1 MTLLSCAAN
10 GIKEIRKA
18 SYLGAAFHGAFLG
31 GLQGFDCFTHMKLVS
46 AMKEYPEPTS
56 LKQPAPDTRHP
67 PRYNLPMR
75 IISRQKAIYFFLTL
89 GVCLAGLA
97 VAVGSGW
104 IILIWRAGIQV
115 FLGII
120 FFGAI
125 AAGLVLNTIFLVREI
140 RRNEQHDSFINAVT
154 HELKTP
160 IASIRLYLQTLQ
172 RREVDEAQRRQFY
185 ALMLLDTERLLH
197 TVEQVLK
204 AGEAAQKKSPRER
217 LPVEFDALVRECME
231 LARTRHH
238 LQAED
243 LEYREALSPPSSSSS
258 SSLFS
263 PSSSTVQNGGGALVL
278 GDPEEL
284 RTAVSNLLDN
294 AVKYSPDGVH
304 ILVELEAPNN
314 NEERLVLRVR
324 DRGVGIPPQELKRIF
339 RRFYRVSQRSL
350 AQVKGTGLGLFIVR
364 SIARKHGGRV
374 FAQSE
379 GAGKGTTVT
388 LELPRKELPRKE
400 LPSKDLPRKAT
411 PA

>member
-1 MTLLSCAAN
+1 
-10 GIKEIRKA
+10 
-18 SYLGAAFHGAFLG
+18 
-31 GLQGFDCFTHMKLVS
+31 V
-46 AMKEYPEPTS
+46 
-56 LKQPAPDTRHP
+56 
-67 PRYNLPMR
+67 R

-89 GVCLAGLA
+89 GVCLAA
-97 VAVGSGW
+97 VAFAVGSGW
-104 IILIWRAGIQV
+104 IILNWREGIRV

-125 AAGLVLNTIFLVREI
+125 VAGLVLNTIFLVREI

-172 RREVDEAQRRQFY
+172 RLDVAEAQRRQFY
-185 ALMLLDTERLLH
+185 ELMLVDTERLLH

-204 AGEAAQKKSPRER
+204 AGEAAQKKNATRR
-217 LPVEFDALVRECME
+217 APVEFDALVRECLE

-238 LQAED
+238 LQAAELD
-243 LEYREALSPPSSSSS
+243 YHLS
-258 SSLFS
+258 L
-263 PSSSTVQNGGGALVL
+263 QNGDGTRVV

-304 ILVELEAPNN
+304 ISVELDAPD
-314 NEERLVLRVR
+314 EKRIVLRVR
-324 DRGVGIPPQELKRIF
+324 DRGVGIPEHELKRIF
-339 RRFYRVSQRSL
+339 KRFYRVTQRSL
-350 AQVKGTGLGLFIVR
+350 SQVKGTGLGLFIVR

-374 FAQSE
+374 FAESE

-388 LELPRKELPRKE
+388 LELPRKELPRKVTV
-400 LPSKDLPRKAT
+400 A
-411 PA
+411 

>member
-1 MTLLSCAAN
+1 
-10 GIKEIRKA
+10 
-18 SYLGAAFHGAFLG
+18 
-31 GLQGFDCFTHMKLVS
+31 V
-46 AMKEYPEPTS
+46 
-56 LKQPAPDTRHP
+56 
-67 PRYNLPMR
+67 R

-89 GVCLAGLA
+89 GVCLAA
-97 VAVGSGW
+97 VAFAVGSGW
-104 IILIWRAGIQV
+104 IILNWREGIRV

-125 AAGLVLNTIFLVREI
+125 VAGLVLNTIFLVREI

-172 RREVDEAQRRQFY
+172 RLEVGEAQRRQFY
-185 ALMLLDTERLLH
+185 ELMLLDTERLLH

-204 AGEAAQKKSPRER
+204 AGEAAQKKSPPPR

-238 LQAED
+238 LQATD
-243 LEYREALSPPSSSSS
+243 LEYREALSLPSSSGS
-258 SSLFS
+258 
-263 PSSSTVQNGGGALVL
+263 QNGSGACVL

-304 ILVELEAPNN
+304 ILVELEAPD
-314 NEERLVLRVR
+314 EGRLVLRVR
-324 DRGVGIPPQELKRIF
+324 DQGVGIPQQELKRIF
-339 RRFYRVSQRSL
+339 KRFYRVTQRSL
-350 AQVKGTGLGLFIVR
+350 SGVKGTGLGLFIVR

-374 FAQSE
+374 FAESE

-388 LELPRKELPRKE
+388 LELPRKELPRKVTV
-400 LPSKDLPRKAT
+400 A
-411 PA
+411 